1 MLIFPP
7 VFDWEDGKMPDSFK
21 PRCHIFYGT
30 RTFDIEDGAP
40 KFEGMKEKSDTLPEV
55 EGDSDEDEANDSKQP
70 EPKQAASTTNGN
82 TKGAAKSN
90 ASTENGT
97 SNGTAAPKDSIAAD
111 VKRQRR
117 SE

>member
-7 VFDWEDGKMPDSFK
+7 VFDWKDGKMPDTFK

-30 RTFDIEDGAP
+30 RTFDIEDGVP

-70 EPKQAASTTNGN
+70 EPKQAASTTNGT
-82 TKGAAKSN
+82 TKGTGKN
-90 ASTENGT
+90 DASTANGT
-97 SNGTAAPKDSIAAD
+97 SNGTAAPTDSIAAD

-117 SE
+117 SG